1 MHEFW
6 CDLILPC
13 VFPIFPY
20 ASRSSIIFLS
30 LSVDLEYYLS
40 GKPSNKS
47 LWSALL
53 KKKHYYHRWRYV
65 DTFFSVSWNNAVYIR
80 VWVQY
85 LVLTSCL
92 SVSLFFLLSSASL
105 SSFYIFFLYLNLSVH
120 YYLEIINFCNH
131 ALIFQLL
138 YSSQQNIFHLFLL
151 HFWNNFF
158 HCSSFEYQTS

>member
-1 MHEFW
+1 MRILIRFFWIILFFPITKYLCVQYCVALLLIMHELW

-53 KKKHYYHRWRYV
+53 KKNIIRCRYV
-65 DTFFSVSWNNAVYIR
+65 DTFFFFPFLGTIR

-85 LVLTSCL
+85 FVLTSCL
-92 SVSLFFLLSSASL
+92 SVSLFFLLSSAIL
-105 SSFYIFFLYLNLSVH
+105 PSFYTFFLY
-120 YYLEIINFCNH
+120 
-131 ALIFQLL
+131 
-138 YSSQQNIFHLFLL
+138 
-151 HFWNNFF
+151 
-158 HCSSFEYQTS
+158 